1 MHSSDYWQE
10 LQHAGQ
16 AWFHLQQ
23 VIRPSLISEL
33 HIDFSANP
41 KWNGGFLNKC
51 FVCFVFR
58 CLEIPQI
65 HAHWRSCLP
74 LCCKTFQISAS
85 CSWIMC
91 FIISNRIGTEDFVL
105 NSFVSTKRNSTDT
118 VNRLSYYEVL
128 IVNIIYIWLEI
139 RAQLQ

>member
-1 MHSSDYWQE
+1 
-10 LQHAGQ
+10 
-16 AWFHLQQ
+16 
-23 VIRPSLISEL
+23 
-33 HIDFSANP
+33 
-41 KWNGGFLNKC
+41 
-51 FVCFVFR
+51 
-58 CLEIPQI
+58 
-65 HAHWRSCLP
+65 
-74 LCCKTFQISAS
+74 
-85 CSWIMC
+85 MC